1 MLFKSYSVVAEIS
14 LNCLKIMTAVTS
26 HLFFP
31 GLISEMP
38 PGSTKNIVMQLYGQ
52 PDRSASLCLYILH
65 FSFFFKFWA
74 RVVGSVACKTV
85 VWNTTV
91 IFITNK

>member
-1 MLFKSYSVVAEIS
+1 MLFKSYSVIAEIS

-38 PGSTKNIVMQLYGQ
+38 PGSTKNIVMT
-52 PDRSASLCLYILH
+52 A
-65 FSFFFKFWA
+65 
-74 RVVGSVACKTV
+74 
-85 VWNTTV
+85 
-91 IFITNK
+91 